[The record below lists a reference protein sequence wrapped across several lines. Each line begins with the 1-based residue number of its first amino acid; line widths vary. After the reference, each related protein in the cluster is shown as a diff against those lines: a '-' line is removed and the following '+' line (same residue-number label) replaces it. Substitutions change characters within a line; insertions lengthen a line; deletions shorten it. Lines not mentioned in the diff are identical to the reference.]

1 MKCSISY
8 ICPVFPQ
15 KFVLPTAERAH
26 QPRYPDMYLGWTQ
39 LSCSYMLNMLNAQ
52 HHTSAE
58 LISER
63 QTVREQL
70 AKWSFFFFS
79 SPSPPKLSRDYF
91 VSQTDCESVI
101 FLYQGKS
108 YFITGLV
115 TDLQDLAFLSHFI
128 SLYLYFIFKKGVLHL
143 ERIQGRVG
151 VIKCLENM
159 INTIKLK

>member
-8 ICPVFPQ
+8 ICPGFPQ

-58 LISER
+58 LVSER

-70 AKWSFFFFS
+70 AKWSFLFFFFFS
-79 SPSPPKLSRDYF
+79 LLPPPENDLEIILFQKLT
-91 VSQTDCESVI
+91 VS
-101 FLYQGKS
+101 L
-108 YFITGLV
+108 
-115 TDLQDLAFLSHFI
+115 
-128 SLYLYFIFKKGVLHL
+128 
-143 ERIQGRVG
+143 
-151 VIKCLENM
+151 
-159 INTIKLK
+159 